1 MSAIA
6 ATSKIDHRLVYA
18 RQIPILVNLELQGLF
33 LVRIQNLVALN
44 HAGDGR

>member
-6 ATSKIDHRLVYA
+6 ATSKIEHRLVYA
-18 RQIPILVNLELQGLF
+18 RQVPILVNLELQGLF

-44 HAGDGR
+44 HVGDGR

>member
-6 ATSKIDHRLVYA
+6 TTSKIEHRLVYA
-18 RQIPILVNLELQGLF
+18 RQIPILVKLELQGLF

>member
-6 ATSKIDHRLVYA
+6 TTSKIEHRLVYA
-18 RQIPILVNLELQGLF
+18 RQVPILVNLELQGLF